1 MQSNLE
7 RVGGLLVLLQEK
19 LEVEGDKMAAII
31 RRQEETEEELKKRRG
46 DLNKTAEKAHQVWS
60 NEMY

>member
-1 MQSNLE
+1 M
-7 RVGGLLVLLQEK
+7 LLQEK